1 MRWTRRQAVAGL
13 AMAGFGIARSGL
25 AQADAPRRG
34 GTLTVM
40 VSLDVKSL
48 DPLFGNSGVDRK
60 VFNLYAECL
69 LFQDEKGELQP
80 WLAERWEVADGGRTA
95 TFFLRKDVVFQD
107 GTQFDAAA
115 AKFNL
120 DRLLDPKTVP
130 YPRQFVREFQAV
142 EVIDDHTVRA
152 HLASPSVM
160 FLPMMAAEAGAMM
173 SPAAIRAKGEAF
185 GRSPVGSGPF
195 RVVSRGSDEIVT
207 ERNEK
212 YWRNGADGKPLPY
225 LDGVRVVINPN
236 SAVRLLQ
243 LESGSAQLGDPVS
256 AKDFARVRASA
267 KVTLLDAPLGAAYV
281 ISFNVTRPP
290 LDNIDLRRA
299 LSLAIDREAFV
310 KVITLGYGV
319 ALKGIE
325 PPQSWVYDAT
335 LRGHVYDPEAA
346 RAAYA
351 KSGHSGP
358 LTLTIVQRDP
368 DTQIAEMMQQ
378 MYRHIGI
385 ELRIEAMERLAYF
398 EKVLAFKTDLSMA
411 QTPLQRQ
418 DVDTQYT
425 LSYSR
430 TASSNF
436 GGVKDEELFSLC
448 DQAHVDLDRPSRKAL
463 YVRIQQL
470 ILDKYYLTYLLW
482 NPTREVAARQLKG
495 VRHDGTNI
503 WLYDQMWLSP

>member
-1 MRWTRRQAVAGL
+1 MRLTRRHAIAGL
-13 AMAGFGIARSGL
+13 VASGL
-25 AQADAPRRG
+25 GTARNSLAQIDAPKRG

-80 WLAERWEVADGGRTA
+80 WLAERWEVADGGRIA
-95 TFFLRKDVVFQD
+95 TFYLRRDVVFQD
-107 GTQFDAAA
+107 GTHLDAAA

-120 DRLLDPKTVP
+120 DRLLDPKAIP
-130 YPRQFVREFQAV
+130 YPRQFVREFQVV
-142 EVIDDHTVRA
+142 EVVDDYTIRA

-173 SPAAIRAKGEAF
+173 SPTAIKAMGENF
-185 GRSPVGSGPF
+185 GRSPVGTGPF
-195 RVVSRGSDEIVT
+195 RVVSRGGDEIVT
-207 ERNEK
+207 ERSGN
-212 YWRNGADGKPLPY
+212 YWRKPLPY

-243 LESGSAQLGDPVS
+243 LESGAAQLGDPVS
-256 AKDFARVRASA
+256 AKDFARVRASS
-267 KVTLLDAPLGAAYV
+267 KLSLLDAPLGAAYV

-290 LDNIDLRRA
+290 LDNVDLRRA

-325 PPQSWVYDAT
+325 PPQSWVYDAS

-346 RAAYA
+346 KAAYV
-351 KSGHSGP
+351 KSGHTGP

-378 MYRHIGI
+378 MYRRIGLD
-385 ELRIEAMERLAYF
+385 LRIEAMERLAYF

-463 YVRIQQL
+463 YARIQQL
-470 ILDKYYLTYLLW
+470 ILDKYYLAYLFW
-482 NPTREVAARQLKG
+482 NPTREVAARQLNG
-495 VRHDGTNI
+495 IRHDGTNI
-503 WLYDQMWLSP
+503 WLYDQMWLAT